1 MIVELTKVEFFGFL
15 ATAGKRTATG
25 AAAWL
30 LADRAALD
38 RFVETFTVLVS
49 FVSSQ
54 MFPVTSLLAVEPVES
69 KRESHSFVESG
80 CGADEGGV
88 VRQPGDSWQEEC
100 NRCHCLASGRSG
112 CTKQICGDLPSLGK
126 YLL

>member
-1 MIVELTKVEFFGFL
+1 MELTKEEFCVSL
-15 ATAGKRTATG
+15 ATAGKRNATG

-49 FVSSQ
+49 IFSSHI
-54 MFPVTSLLAVEPVES
+54 FPVIPLLAAES

-112 CTKQICGDLPSLGK
+112 CTKQICGVLPSLGK
-126 YLL
+126 YLF